1 MIRRTAKILAW
12 TTAGTVAAAA
22 AAGGLFAWRL
32 AQGPIALDP
41 LTPYVERAL
50 SDPQGRYRV
59 DVGRLVLSWVDEE
72 ESDGLTRLDLRAIDV
87 HAVNAEG
94 DELAAVPELG
104 VGFSVRALFL
114 GKLSPT
120 RLDLVRPRLQVVR
133 RADGSLDFDV
143 RSLPSPGE
151 PDKEEPEGGPDFAG
165 EIVSTLL
172 QPPDIGRPLGLL
184 RRLSIMGADLTVTNR
199 MLGLSWHAS
208 RADIVLTRDGTEI
221 VGGAQLLLDLDG
233 RTAAVEAS
241 GRHRMADSATA
252 LSTRFEGLQP
262 AALAKI
268 GPMLAPLSAVTV
280 PIGGRID
287 ATLDSRFEP
296 VRFAFDLHGAAGEVS
311 LPALRP
317 DPYRV
322 ERARLRGSLD
332 VPGRRAELERL
343 DLAFDGMALAG
354 RGDLREQGGQR
365 GGSLELGLTAGGR
378 TASLAL
384 DGTQIQGKG
393 VSVAARLDGLVPAA
407 LTGLAPAL
415 APLAGAQLPLSGAAT
430 VELDA
435 DW

>member
-1 MIRRTAKILAW
+1 MIRRTAKLLAW
-12 TTAGTVAAAA
+12 TTAGAVVVVG

-59 DVGRLVLSWVDEE
+59 DVGQLVLSWVDEE

-104 VGFSVRALFL
+104 VGFSVRALFQ

-143 RSLPSPGE
+143 RSLPAPGQPEPQE
-151 PDKEEPEGGPDFAG
+151 PDGGPDFAG
-165 EIVSTLL
+165 EIVSTLM
-172 QPPDIGRPLGLL
+172 QPPDIARPLGLL
-184 RRLSIMGADLTVTNR
+184 RRLTIIGADLTVTNR
-199 MLGLSWHAS
+199 MLGLSWHAN

-221 VGGAQLLLDLDG
+221 VGGARLLLDLDG

-241 GRHRMADSATA
+241 GVHRMADAETA
-252 LSTRFEGLQP
+252 LSTRFDGLQP

-268 GPMLAPLSAVTV
+268 GPLLAPLSAVTV
-280 PIGGRID
+280 PLGGRID

-296 VRFAFDLHGAAGEVS
+296 VRFSFDLQGGAGEIS

-317 DPYRV
+317 APYRV
-322 ERARLRGSLD
+322 DRLRLRGGLD

-343 DLAFDGMALAG
+343 DLALDGMAMAG

-365 GGSLELGLTAGGR
+365 SGSLRLDLTADGTR
-378 TASLAL
+378 ASL
-384 DGTQIQGKG
+384 D
-393 VSVAARLDGLVPAA
+393 V
-407 LTGLAPAL
+407 
-415 APLAGAQLPLSGAAT
+415 
-430 VELDA
+430 
-435 DW
+435 